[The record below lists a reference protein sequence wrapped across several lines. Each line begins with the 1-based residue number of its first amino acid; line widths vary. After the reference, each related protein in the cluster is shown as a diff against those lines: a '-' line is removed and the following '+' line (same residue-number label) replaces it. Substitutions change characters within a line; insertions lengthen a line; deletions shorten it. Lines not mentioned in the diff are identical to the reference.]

1 MKTTWTVVEKSKGEL
16 KVTING
22 EVWVQAQEKAFDKLA
37 KNVEVD
43 GFRKGQAP
51 KGLAKRQVSEQ
62 NILMEA
68 VDEVAQAAL
77 IAGLKE
83 HDLNPI
89 ARPELGL
96 DAITAEEVTMTFTIQ
111 VKPEVKLASY
121 KGLEVKKEEVTVS
134 AEEVDA
140 KIAELREQFA
150 ELVLKET
157 GNVEDKDTAVIDF
170 EGFKDGEAFEGG
182 KGENYALE
190 IGSNS
195 FIPGFEEQVIG
206 MGTNEEKEIS
216 LSFPENYGAEQLAG
230 QAVVFKVKV
239 NEIKQRELPEVNDE
253 FAKEANQEGVET
265 LADLKSKFE
274 TELLAEKSKKAEDDA
289 NNQLLTLVVDASEV
303 DIPEIL
309 IEEETDS
316 LLEDF
321 QRRIE
326 SQGFNM
332 EQFSQITGQ
341 KESDLREQMKVDA
354 ANKVKVRLVLDEI
367 AKQEN
372 IGFTDEEIEHEYQE
386 IASAYGMEIDKVKE
400 LASVDTI
407 GYDLRLRKAFN
418 IIRESA
424 KQ

>member
-77 IAGLKE
+77 ITGLKE
-83 HDLNPI
+83 HDLSPI

-96 DAITAEEVTMTFTIQ
+96 DTITAEEVTMTFTIQ
-111 VKPEVKLASY
+111 VKPEVKLATY

-140 KIAELREQFA
+140 KVAELREQFA

-274 TELLAEKSKKAEDDA
+274 TELIAEKSKKAEDDA

-321 QRRIE
+321 HRRIE

-386 IASAYGMEIDKVKE
+386 IAAAYGMEIDKVKE

>member
-22 EVWVQAQEKAFDKLA
+22 EAWAQAQEKAFDKLA

-89 ARPELGL
+89 TRPELGL
-96 DAITAEEVTMTFTIQ
+96 DAVTAEEVTMTFTIQ
-111 VKPEVKLASY
+111 VKPEVKLAQY
-121 KGLEVKKEEVTVS
+121 KDLEVKKEEVSVS

-150 ELVLKET
+150 ELVLKEK

-195 FIPGFEEQVIG
+195 FIPGFEEQLIG
-206 MGTNEEKEIS
+206 MGTSEEKEIS

-239 NEIKQRELPEVNDE
+239 NEIKQLELPELNDE

-332 EQFSQITGQ
+332 EQFTKITGQ

-367 AKQEN
+367 AKQEK

-386 IASAYGMEIDKVKE
+386 IATVYGMEVDKVKE
-400 LASVDTI
+400 LASVETI

>member
-83 HDLNPI
+83 HDLSPI

-96 DAITAEEVTMTFTIQ
+96 DTITAEEVTMTFTIQ
-111 VKPEVKLASY
+111 VKPEVKLATY

-140 KIAELREQFA
+140 KVAELREQFA

-253 FAKEANQEGVET
+253 FAKEVNQEGVET

-274 TELLAEKSKKAEDDA
+274 TELLVEKSKKAEDDA

-372 IGFTDEEIEHEYQE
+372 IGFTDEEIEHEFQE
-386 IASAYGMEIDKVKE
+386 IAAAYGMEIDKVKE

>member
-1 MKTTWTVVEKSKGEL
+1 
-16 KVTING
+16 
-22 EVWVQAQEKAFDKLA
+22 
-37 KNVEVD
+37 
-43 GFRKGQAP
+43 
-51 KGLAKRQVSEQ
+51 
-62 NILMEA
+62 
-68 VDEVAQAAL
+68 
-77 IAGLKE
+77 
-83 HDLNPI
+83 
-89 ARPELGL
+89 
-96 DAITAEEVTMTFTIQ
+96 
-111 VKPEVKLASY
+111 
-121 KGLEVKKEEVTVS
+121 
-134 AEEVDA
+134 
-140 KIAELREQFA
+140 
-150 ELVLKET
+150 
-157 GNVEDKDTAVIDF
+157 
-170 EGFKDGEAFEGG
+170 
-182 KGENYALE
+182 
-190 IGSNS
+190 
-195 FIPGFEEQVIG
+195 

-253 FAKEANQEGVET
+253 FAKEVNQEGVET

-274 TELLAEKSKKAEDDA
+274 TELLVEKSKKAEDDA

-372 IGFTDEEIEHEYQE
+372 IGFTDEEIEHEFQE
-386 IASAYGMEIDKVKE
+386 IAAAYGMEIDKVKE

>member
-96 DAITAEEVTMTFTIQ
+96 DTITAEEVTMTFTIQ

-140 KIAELREQFA
+140 KVAELREQFA

-253 FAKEANQEGVET
+253 FAKEANQEGIET

>member
-83 HDLNPI
+83 HDLSPI
-89 ARPELGL
+89 ARPELGI
-96 DAITAEEVTMTFTIQ
+96 DTITAEEVTMTFTIQ
-111 VKPEVKLASY
+111 VKPEVKLATY

-140 KIAELREQFA
+140 KVAELREQFA

-216 LSFPENYGAEQLAG
+216 LSFPENYGSEQLAG

-386 IASAYGMEIDKVKE
+386 IAAAYGMEIDKVKE

>member
-96 DAITAEEVTMTFTIQ
+96 DTITAEEVTMTFTIQ
-111 VKPEVKLASY
+111 VKPEVKLATY

-140 KIAELREQFA
+140 KVTELREQFA

>member
-96 DAITAEEVTMTFTIQ
+96 DTITAEEVTMTFTIQ

-140 KIAELREQFA
+140 KVAELREQFA

-253 FAKEANQEGVET
+253 FAKEANQEGIET

-289 NNQLLTLVVDASEV
+289 NNQLLTLVVDASKV